1 MVFCMENR
9 EFCKSISA
17 DIAGWRAKMYDIIG
31 HVETLPSLD
40 RQYFAPDMNALRAM
54 ISEMDDSVRSLKT
67 ECPVDCSVLQAA

>member
-1 MVFCMENR
+1 
-9 EFCKSISA
+9 
-17 DIAGWRAKMYDIIG
+17 MYDIIG